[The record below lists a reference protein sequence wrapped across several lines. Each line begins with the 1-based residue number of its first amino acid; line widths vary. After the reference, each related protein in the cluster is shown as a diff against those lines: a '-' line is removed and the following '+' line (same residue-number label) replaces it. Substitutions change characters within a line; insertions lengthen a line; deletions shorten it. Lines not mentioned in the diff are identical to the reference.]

1 MIRPHIARVVVTAAV
16 ALLPSGIAMAKP
28 AAKPDAAAK
37 PDSKKPEGK
46 DDAKPGA
53 GKPDGATGKLNR
65 EEFEAALKAV
75 LPDMHVCYDKAL
87 KKDAI
92 AEGQVVLVLE
102 TQNGKMLKADTDREV
117 STLKLDD
124 AHKCIVAVAKKIKM
138 PLAKNADGKHDPK
151 AKAIVRYPL
160 EFSLGIDVG
169 AGVAKSTGAKLD
181 YEKVKSV
188 FFVNKIEIGRCY
200 LDAYKAKKG
209 VAASGKLVLK
219 IGVTGGDVSNVDEVS
234 PDTTVED
241 KELKSC
247 VAAAVKKF
255 KFPIAK
261 DAKGNDDPKAASVIV
276 YPMEFQAR

>member
-1 MIRPHIARVVVTAAV
+1 MIRPSIVRVAVPAVLAMLAAGTA
-16 ALLPSGIAMAKP
+16 
-28 AAKPDAAAK
+28 AAKPDAPAKPEAKKADPK
-37 PDSKKPEGK
+37 PDSKKT
-46 DDAKPGA
+46 
-53 GKPDGATGKLNR
+53 DGATGKLNR
-65 EEFEAALKAV
+65 EEFENALKAV

-102 TQNGKMLKADTDREV
+102 TQNGKVLKADTDREV
-117 STLKLDD
+117 SSLKLED
-124 AHKCIVAVAKKIKM
+124 AHKCIVSVAKKIKM

-151 AKAIVRYPL
+151 AKAVVRYPL

-169 AGVAKSTGAKLD
+169 AGIAKSTGAKLD
-181 YEKVKSV
+181 HDKVKSL

-219 IGVTGGDVSNVDEVS
+219 IGVTGGKATSVDEVA

-247 VAAAVKKF
+247 VADAVKKF
-255 KFPIAK
+255 KFPLPK
-261 DAKGNDDPKAASVIV
+261 DAKGNDDEKAASVIV
-276 YPMEFQAR
+276 YPMEFQSR